1 MAGISCVLYNIGG
14 ECRKRQ
20 GGLFAMAHVYVAV
33 AIERGDKA
41 IKTCDCAAIN
51 ELYEYVPDMFDYV
64 DEESLE
70 RYEVKTIKAQQEILS
85 KVYGYFSKYG
95 DFNTDLSN
103 ESINDGLLCGL
114 NDDDFI
120 YIVDC
125 HE

>member
-1 MAGISCVLYNIGG
+1 
-14 ECRKRQ
+14 
-20 GGLFAMAHVYVAV
+20 MAHVYVA
-33 AIERGDKA
+33 AAMARGDK
-41 IKTCDCAAIN
+41 IPEKCDRAVIN
-51 ELYEYVPDMFDYV
+51 ELYDHVPDMFDYV

-70 RYEVKTIKAQQEILS
+70 RYDVKTIKENRDILS

-103 ESINDGLLCGL
+103 ESVNTGLLYGL
-114 NDDDFI
+114 NDDDLI